1 MVDVPPPDIGGR
13 KAILELYAKK
23 VGHLSSLLHS
33 SYCIFPPSSYQ
44 SLTLLPYPSTVSL
57 IISDL
62 WYWNC
67 ASTYLQRILW
77 RATYLPTYLPTYLT
91 CYLPTLSST
100 YLPTY
105 FEGTSGGRCGHGAAG
120 PRHTGLHRR
129 RAVQSGESSGRES
142 IQRRPQ
148 GTPTN
153 ERMNKT
159 N

>member
-100 YLPTY
+100 YLPT
-105 FEGTSGGRCGHGAAG
+105 SKVPLAG
-120 PRHTGLHRR
+120 DVDMEQLAR
-129 RAVQSGESSGRES
+129 
-142 IQRRPQ
+142 
-148 GTPTN
+148 GTPGFTGAELYNLVNQAAVKASKDGLKVLQRTN
-153 ERMNKT
+153 E
-159 N
+159 